1 MIKQLRLLFT
11 MLLLTIVGSASA
23 DSYVK
28 VTSTDDITNGTYLI
42 VYENGSV
49 AFDGSLTTLDA
60 ANNVIDVTIS
70 DGVIEATEETD
81 AAAFTINVDDGTLQS
96 ASGLYIGASSYA
108 NGLKT
113 SEEADAFTN
122 SFAIDSNGDA
132 VITISFETNAVTL
145 RYNKASDQNRFRYYK
160 TGQQAIQLYK
170 KVEGD
175 TPAQVNIATLK
186 SISPT
191 TVTVGDI
198 DEFTLDATFAE
209 GTVADE
215 DYEIS
220 WESSDPTIL
229 EVADNVYEAKKAGTV
244 EITVSVT
251 ALDDETY
258 KDVSKTFTVT
268 VQEAVSALANIAA
281 LTEQTEAGEYAV
293 ELNNAVVTYVNGN
306 YAYIQDESGAV
317 VMYKSGHGL
326 TAGQVLN
333 GTATVTFQLRNS
345 NPQITALSGYNA
357 TDGTAPDP
365 TEVAADAWST
375 PIATVLSQY
384 FKVTGATIT
393 KDGTKYYVQLGDET
407 VQLYGQGDARTIQV
421 PNLDVTYTIVGFPTL
436 YNTTK
441 ELQIFVQPVP
451 EEEVVVVPTPTFN
464 PAAGEVEAGTTVEVV
479 CPTEAEGVE
488 YSFDQVTWTEFTD
501 PIEITETTTIYARAY
516 DIDGNTSEVVSAKYT
531 IKEVVPTQD
540 VVIVEEG
547 KTTFL
552 FNTPGNEWG
561 FPTDSK
567 AVDEAEFTANGK
579 TIKIAGTEGNG
590 YRYYGSYLL
599 FGRQGAYLTLPAFD
613 FAVGKI
619 EVVGNSGAS
628 GDVKQNIFVG
638 ETAISTETKGA
649 KETNTYVIPTLY
661 QEAGTVYTLK
671 VTSAH
676 NSQVTKIIVYE
687 ADGTPVLADPELAF
701 DVESFTATIGEENE
715 FPVLANPNELPVT
728 YTSSDEGVATID
740 EAGNI
745 TLVAAGETTITATSD
760 ETSEFLAGEA
770 SYLLVVEGEPVPAE
784 EVQYQLVT
792 STEDITSGK
801 YLIVYAPADGEA
813 FAFDGSLAKID
824 VSSNTQAV
832 TIENDVITTDQA
844 IYFNIDVENGT
855 LQSASGFYI
864 GQTANSNGLKQ
875 SEDATAYTNTFAI
888 DEDGYA
894 VISVAVGENT
904 LTMRY
909 NKASDQL
916 RFRYYKSGQQPI
928 YLFKAVDQVE
938 GETIP
943 VTISSAEWATL
954 YYSDKA
960 FEIPEGVTAKIVV
973 AIDDNDVIDFED
985 LNDIIPAG
993 TAVALNGPQGT
1004 YDFKVVNDETV
1015 APANN
1020 LLRGFDTP
1028 HLTEGGDIYYKLTV
1042 KNDIVGFY
1050 WGEENGDAF
1059 ESGAHKAYLALTAEE
1074 ANGVKFFALGT
1085 TEGGESVDGINE
1097 VTASDSKNEYFNLN
1111 GTRVNTLH
1119 KGIYIVGGKKVV
1131 IK

>member
-60 ANNVIDVTIS
+60 ANNVIDVTIN

-96 ASGLYIGASSYA
+96 ASGLYIGATSYA

-268 VQEAVSALANIAA
+268 VKEAVSALANIAA

-293 ELNNAVVTYVNGN
+293 KLNNAVVTYVNGN

-333 GTATVTFQLRNS
+333 GTATVTLQIRNS
-345 NPQITALSGYNA
+345 NPQITALSGIEA
-357 TDGTAPDP
+357 TDGTAPEP
-365 TEVAADAWST
+365 TEVAADAWNT

-421 PNLDVTYTIVGFPTL
+421 PHLDVTYTIVGFPTL

-479 CPTEAEGVE
+479 CPEEAEGVE

-531 IKEVVPTQD
+531 IKEVVPAQD

-561 FPTDSK
+561 FPTDY
-567 AVDEAEFTANGK
+567 ATEAAEFTANGK
-579 TIKIAGTEGNG
+579 TIEVGGPDG
-590 YRYYGSYLL
+590 YKYNTSDKYLI
-599 FGRQGAYLTLPAFD
+599 FGKTDAYITLPAFD
-613 FAVGKI
+613 FPVGKI
-619 EVVGNSGAS
+619 EVVGRENAS
-628 GDVKQNIFVG
+628 GNTKQNIFVG
-638 ETAISTETKGA
+638 ETAISTETTGA
-649 KETNTYVIPTLY
+649 KGTNEYIIPTLY

-824 VSSNTQAV
+824 AASNTQAV

-938 GETIP
+938 GETVP
-943 VTISSAEWATL
+943 VKISSAEWATL

-960 FEIPEGVTAKIVV
+960 FEIPEGVTANIVTAV
-973 AIDDNDVIDFED
+973 DNKKLELEA
-985 LNDIIPAG
+985 LNGIIPAG

-1004 YDFKVVNDETV
+1004 YNFKVVNDETV

-1020 LLRGFDTP
+1020 LLRGFDAP

-1050 WGEENGDAF
+1050 WGEENGEAF